1 LFKFL
6 KFLGNLVYYTDGL
19 SKKSNHKKIMAEIA
33 GQLPLQIVSTDSKKS
48 KSADE
53 KYDARE
59 KIEST
64 HTSELVIALCGPIGS
79 PLHEVAETIKKV
91 LLKEFD
97 YEKCEILKLSKFI
110 EERYEIDT
118 KNKINTV
125 SPFERTDILI
135 TKGDDLRKEHGN
147 DVLAAYAVSK
157 IAFDRKVAQK
167 EENEKKFPIGEDIQ
181 PAPEKYQPRRICHI
195 IDSIK
200 NQEELETLKLV
211 YRDMLY
217 SIGVYSPLPV
227 REKALKDKGMKT
239 DEIYKLIDR
248 DSGEEIDHGQ
258 TVRDTFPKSDF
269 FLRIDSKI
277 NSLIER
283 KVKRFLDLILQ
294 TRVITPWASETAM
307 YLAAS
312 AAGNSACLSRQVGAA
327 LTDEKD
333 EVISV
338 GWNDVPKFEGGL
350 YMSADS
356 LSEDKDQRCW
366 NLEGGICFNDK
377 EKQDRAELLVA
388 DLIKAK
394 IITEEQRETALAK
407 VKGSNLKSLIEFSR
421 AIHAEM
427 HAIILGSQVGGARV
441 RGGKLYCTT
450 YPCHSC
456 ARHIVVSGVKE
467 VYYIEPYRKSLAI
480 KLHSDAISESETD
493 IDKVRI
499 LPYDGV
505 SPSRYLK
512 LFRVESDARKT
523 KEGKLPIVNPRKA
536 QPKFLKTM
544 EALPVLEAIVVKGLA
559 DKHLISITEEV
570 QEEK

>member
-1 LFKFL
+1 
-6 KFLGNLVYYTDGL
+6 
-19 SKKSNHKKIMAEIA
+19 
-33 GQLPLQIVSTDSKKS
+33 
-48 KSADE
+48 
-53 KYDARE
+53 
-59 KIEST
+59 
-64 HTSELVIALCGPIGS
+64 
-79 PLHEVAETIKKV
+79 
-91 LLKEFD
+91 
-97 YEKCEILKLSKFI
+97 
-110 EERYEIDT
+110 
-118 KNKINTV
+118 
-125 SPFERTDILI
+125 
-135 TKGDDLRKEHGN
+135 
-147 DVLAAYAVSK
+147 
-157 IAFDRKVAQK
+157 
-167 EENEKKFPIGEDIQ
+167 
-181 PAPEKYQPRRICHI
+181 
-195 IDSIK
+195 
-200 NQEELETLKLV
+200 
-211 YRDMLY
+211 
-217 SIGVYSPLPV
+217 
-227 REKALKDKGMKT
+227 
-239 DEIYKLIDR
+239 
-248 DSGEEIDHGQ
+248 
-258 TVRDTFPKSDF
+258 
-269 FLRIDSKI
+269 
-277 NSLIER
+277 
-283 KVKRFLDLILQ
+283 
-294 TRVITPWASETAM
+294 VITPWASETAM

-377 EKQDRAELLVA
+377 EKHDRAELLVA
-388 DLIKAK
+388 DLIEAK

-407 VKGSNLKSLIEFSR
+407 VKGSSLKSLIEFSR

-427 HAIILGSQVGGARV
+427 HAIILGSQVGGVRV

-493 IDKVRI
+493 VEKVRI

-559 DKHLISITEEV
+559 DKHLIPNREEV
-570 QEEK
+570 QEGK

>member
-1 LFKFL
+1 
-6 KFLGNLVYYTDGL
+6 
-19 SKKSNHKKIMAEIA
+19 MAESVKQI
-33 GQLPLQIVSTDSKKS
+33 PLQIDSKDSKKS
-48 KSADE
+48 EIVDE
-53 KYDARE
+53 TYDARE

-79 PLHEVAETIKKV
+79 PLHEVAKTIKEII
-91 LLKEFD
+91 LNEFG
-97 YEKCEILKLSKFI
+97 YEKCEILRLSKFI
-110 EERYEIDT
+110 EERYEKDESS
-118 KNKINTV
+118 KKV
-125 SPFERTDILI
+125 STLSAFERTEALI
-135 TKGDDLRKEHGN
+135 NKGDDLRKDYGN
-147 DVLAAYAVSK
+147 DILAAYAVSQ
-157 IAFDRKVAQK
+157 IAFDRQVAQNK
-167 EENEKKFPIGEDIQ
+167 ENAKDYSEGEGIQ
-181 PAPEKYQPRRICHI
+181 SKPEKYHPRRICHI
-195 IDSIK
+195 VDSIK
-200 NQEELETLKLV
+200 NQDELETLKLV

-217 SIGVYSPLPV
+217 SIGVFSPVLV
-227 REKALKDKGMKT
+227 REKALKDKGMRT

-294 TRVITPWASETAM
+294 TKVITPWASETAM

-312 AAGNSACLSRQVGAA
+312 AAGNSACLSRQVGASI
-327 LTDEKD
+327 TDDKD

-356 LSEDKDQRCW
+356 VSEDKDQRCW

-377 EKQDRAELLVA
+377 EKNERAELLVT
-388 DLIKAK
+388 DLIEAK
-394 IITEEQRETALAK
+394 LITEDQRKDAIQK
-407 VKGSNLKSLIEFSR
+407 VKASSFKSLIEFSR
-421 AIHAEM
+421 SIHAEM
-427 HAIILGSQVGGARV
+427 HAIILGSQVGGERI

-456 ARHIVVSGVKE
+456 ARHIVVSGIRE

-480 KLHSDAISESETD
+480 KLHSDAMSESETD
-493 IDKVRI
+493 FDKVRI

-512 LFRVESDARKT
+512 LFRVEMDARKT
-523 KEGKLPIVNPRKA
+523 KEGKLPVVNPREA

-544 EALPVLEAIVVKGLA
+544 EALPALEAVVVTSLKA
-559 DKHLISITEEV
+559 KKLILDEDEIL
-570 QEEK
+570 EEK

>member
-1 LFKFL
+1 
-6 KFLGNLVYYTDGL
+6 
-19 SKKSNHKKIMAEIA
+19 MAETVV
-33 GQLPLQIVSTDSKKS
+33 QHPLQIVPTDSKKS
-48 KSADE
+48 ESIDE
-53 KYDARE
+53 KYDARK

-79 PLHEVAETIKKV
+79 PLHEVADTIKKV

-97 YEKCEILKLSKFI
+97 YEKCEILKLSEFI
-110 EERYEIDT
+110 EKRHEIDT

-125 SPFERTDILI
+125 SAFERTDILI
-135 TKGDDLRKEHGN
+135 NKGDDLRKEHGN

-157 IAFDRKVAQK
+157 IAYDRQLAQK
-167 EENEKKFPIGEDIQ
+167 EDKEDNVKNSSIGVNIQ

-217 SIGVYSPLPV
+217 SIGVYSPLPI

-327 LTDEKD
+327 LTDEND

-377 EKQDRAELLVA
+377 EKHDRAELLVA
-388 DLIKAK
+388 DLIKAE
-394 IITEEQRETALAK
+394 IITEAQREKALAK

-427 HAIILGSQVGGARV
+427 HAIILGSQVGGVRV

-523 KEGKLPIVNPRKA
+523 KEGKLPIINPRKA

-544 EALPVLEAIVVKGLA
+544 EALPVLESIVVTSLKA
-559 DKHLISITEEV
+559 KNLIPNEDEI
-570 QEEK
+570 

>member
-1 LFKFL
+1 
-6 KFLGNLVYYTDGL
+6 
-19 SKKSNHKKIMAEIA
+19 
-33 GQLPLQIVSTDSKKS
+33 
-48 KSADE
+48 
-53 KYDARE
+53 
-59 KIEST
+59 
-64 HTSELVIALCGPIGS
+64 
-79 PLHEVAETIKKV
+79 
-91 LLKEFD
+91 
-97 YEKCEILKLSKFI
+97 
-110 EERYEIDT
+110 
-118 KNKINTV
+118 
-125 SPFERTDILI
+125 
-135 TKGDDLRKEHGN
+135 
-147 DVLAAYAVSK
+147 
-157 IAFDRKVAQK
+157 
-167 EENEKKFPIGEDIQ
+167 
-181 PAPEKYQPRRICHI
+181 
-195 IDSIK
+195 
-200 NQEELETLKLV
+200 
-211 YRDMLY
+211 
-217 SIGVYSPLPV
+217 
-227 REKALKDKGMKT
+227 
-239 DEIYKLIDR
+239 
-248 DSGEEIDHGQ
+248 
-258 TVRDTFPKSDF
+258 VRDTFPKSDF

-338 GWNDVPKFEGGL
+338 GWNDVPKFKGGL

-377 EKQDRAELLVA
+377 EKHDRAELLVG

-394 IITEEQRETALAK
+394 IITEEQRGSALEK
-407 VKGSNLKSLIEFSR
+407 VKGSSLKSLIEFSR

-493 IDKVRI
+493 VEKVRI

-512 LFRVESDARKT
+512 LFRVDHDARKT
-523 KEGKLPIVNPRKA
+523 KEGKLPIINPRKA

-544 EALPVLEAIVVKGLA
+544 EALPVLESIVVTSLKA
-559 DKHLISITEEV
+559 KNLIPNEDEI
-570 QEEK
+570 